1 MFIECDNREAHAPD
15 VEDLIEQT
23 WTDHAIATEDGLFC
37 GRLCAK
43 QAEDDRY
50 YRMACE
56 DRDSWYWEMHKPPW
70 EIWM

>member
-23 WTDHAIATEDGLFC
+23 WTAHAIATEDGLFC

-43 QAEDDRY
+43 RAEDYRY
-50 YRMACE
+50 YRNACE
-56 DRDSWYWEMHKPPW
+56 DRDSWYWEMHTPPW
-70 EIWM
+70 KV